1 MKKIFISL
9 FCSLLLLGGTFS
21 VAQALTALAPSD
33 GSVSYGDLYRQL
45 EALQQQINEWQ
56 WKQNMGRSIL
66 PTPPTNSTPTP
77 PIVNTNIVPSN
88 ALGTAMNVLDKSA
101 LILIAPDGND
111 SKPGSSLLI
120 RWSAVGFTSG
130 IKTISV
136 YKGTTLVDT
145 ITRDVPAT
153 VTTYNWTIPSNF
165 AIGDYRIEL
174 KDNTTGTKSALDEGL
189 FRVNPTPTVLS
200 TPTLT
205 VVPAKYGVKVSWG
218 AVTGANKY
226 KVTQYLYNGQT
237 VYEGSAT
244 SFTDGELDCNK
255 TYKYTIRALGIN
267 GASSPES
274 SHYSATTLSC
284 TTADPIVKSLTLISP
299 DDNIEYKAG
308 SGANVYIRWIS
319 SGLTGTLT
327 ANLYKGGTLLKQIH
341 TTLPIA
347 QRSYNWTLPQ
357 DLTTGNYRIELK
369 DNTTGMTS
377 SGDEGLFSVS
387 SGVSPITP
395 PVIKVLSPNG
405 REKYKIGDVVSVK
418 WEAKNLPSQAN
429 NKVFLSIARYEN
441 GGPVMDM
448 SIENGVANTG
458 SYAWKIKNDIKPGLY
473 TFRVM
478 PFCSGNN
485 QQTECSLYDDSNGT
499 FEITANT
506 YTGTPVKI
514 TYPNGKEKLE
524 IGKTYTIK
532 WTAKSFKSTADV
544 QLGIIDTR
552 YSSEGG
558 NRSEKTIA
566 NIKNTGS
573 YKWTVPSNIE
583 TLDFTDTSD
592 PVYRIKLYVGN
603 QEINDFDASD
613 NTFSIVDKRADNVR
627 ASLSS
632 GSPKAQKISL
642 GATNVG
648 FLDFVLSNSDKTQD
662 YEITGITVNGVL
674 HSTDL
679 SKIYVYDGTTKI
691 GELIPDTSLSGV
703 RSDIMFSAP
712 LIVSK
717 GNKKI
722 ISLKADVATF
732 SGNVGKNIS
741 LSLEAVYVKLEN
753 KTSKIE
759 VKNVMGKKMTIVSGG
774 GVTDGVTQ
782 NPKIAIS
789 SPKGGEKFL
798 IGGKMNID
806 WNMALLT
813 YPPSGLTSMV
823 MLKDTSTNLTVCKFA
838 DVAFPSHT
846 FSWNISTAT
855 CSPLKVGKYKVV
867 VALSGT
873 HVSALGESGEF
884 EIVSS
889 TPTTPTATLIKI
901 TSPKL
906 SDSFSLG
913 SPISIKWDVSGT
925 LPGTGVVQQIF
936 LMDGGATRNYCSI
949 GTVPVSSINE
959 KTWNIST
966 DMCPG
971 ITPGE
976 YRIYIVWSGSDTG
989 GVSAQSEKFF
999 VTKEIFTGQ
1008 PFGAPT
1014 NLKFVK
1020 YSTSDGHYMT
1030 ELEFSD
1036 NSTEEDG
1043 FLVYYGDGTVWAQA
1057 GANKEGWGT
1066 RTAMLGDIDCEKPMN
1081 ITIKAFKG
1089 TPYSNYQVSASSNTI
1104 TLTKPTACA
1113 NSGYTFKM
1121 NPSSVSV
1128 IAPSSMYTANW
1139 GNSILSVTTKEL
1151 ANCAY
1156 LSDWKITPGEA
1167 DNRNI
1172 GAMFLSN
1179 VSPCSKKVGLQVK
1192 GGTKAGVY
1200 DFTVSAK
1207 HGTLNPSAKV
1217 TLTVSPPASASFLE
1231 SVQAQLEQL
1240 KQELLKLQ

>member
-1 MKKIFISL
+1 MKKIFVSL
-9 FCSLLLLGGTFS
+9 FCSLLLLGSTFS

-603 QEINDFDASD
+603 QEVNDFDASD
-613 NTFSIVDKRADNVR
+613 NTFSIIDKRASNIK
-627 ASLSS
+627 ASLSKDTPKSQNIPLGGAGLSFLKFDVKNS
-632 GSPKAQKISL
+632 GKEDIVVTGVKLNGIFDSTNLQNIS
-642 GATNVG
+642 
-648 FLDFVLSNSDKTQD
+648 
-662 YEITGITVNGVL
+662 
-674 HSTDL
+674 
-679 SKIYVYDGTTKI
+679 VYDGTTLVGSGVVASNVSGLELSITPTVVIGVGSSKMLTVKADVGTDVRSLKQKINIGVEKLNFKI
-691 GELIPDTSLSGV
+691 GEKKFEVTSNV
-703 RSDIMFSAP
+703 
-712 LIVSK
+712 K
-717 GNKKI
+717 GN
-722 ISLKADVATF
+722 
-732 SGNVGKNIS
+732 
-741 LSLEAVYVKLEN
+741 
-753 KTSKIE
+753 
-759 VKNVMGKKMTIVSGG
+759 KMTIVSGETTQSPSIKVVSPNG
-774 GVTDGVTQ
+774 GETFKMEDIVHMKW
-782 NPKIAIS
+782 NISNASLFNNSKIELVVGDIPFCTLATPTMKNGDNLHDWKVS
-789 SPKGGEKFL
+789 SSGCSYVGPGPGYKIRVSFMNGSSMLSDVSDTSFSIAPSVNAPTLQILSPNGGEKFEREKTME
-798 IGGKMNID
+798 IK
-806 WNMALLT
+806 WNATNYTGNVTLT
-813 YPPSGLTSMV
+813 LVDANRYPVMEIKSGILSSSGLYTW
-823 MLKDTSTNLTVCKFA
+823 T
-838 DVAFPSHT
+838 
-846 FSWNISTAT
+846 I
-855 CSPLKVGKYKVV
+855 
-867 VALSGT
+867 
-873 HVSALGESGEF
+873 
-884 EIVSS
+884 
-889 TPTTPTATLIKI
+889 PTTNIYETNYRVLIQGGLV
-901 TSPKL
+901 SGYQAPL
-906 SDSFSLG
+906 DYSDNTFF
-913 SPISIKWDVSGT
+913 ISIPT
-925 LPGTGVVQQIF
+925 T
-936 LMDGGATRNYCSI
+936 A
-949 GTVPVSSINE
+949 SSSLA
-959 KTWNIST
+959 K
-966 DMCPG
+966 
-971 ITPGE
+971 
-976 YRIYIVWSGSDTG
+976 
-989 GVSAQSEKFF
+989 
-999 VTKEIFTGQ
+999 
-1008 PFGAPT
+1008 PT
-1014 NLKFVK
+1014 NLEFAGYEMSGTTLISKFW
-1020 YSTSDGHYMT
+1020 YT
-1030 ELEFSD
+1030 D
-1036 NSTEEDG
+1036 NSVGEDG
-1043 FLVYYGDGTVWAQA
+1043 YHLYWGDGTRWGSGSGGTETGRNPFNIA
-1057 GANKEGWGT
+1057 GFDCSKPRSAYL
-1066 RTAMLGDIDCEKPMN
+1066 RTY
-1081 ITIKAFKG
+1081 KG
-1089 TPYSNYQVSASSNTI
+1089 TALSEPSNTVIMTSPSFCLSSSNPQYNASV
-1104 TLTKPTACA
+1104 LDA
-1113 NSGYTFKM
+1113 M
-1121 NPSSVSV
+1121 NKQLNE
-1128 IAPSSMYTANW
+1128 MR
-1139 GNSILSVTTKEL
+1139 
-1151 ANCAY
+1151 
-1156 LSDWKITPGEA
+1156 EA
-1167 DNRNI
+1167 
-1172 GAMFLSN
+1172 L
-1179 VSPCSKKVGLQVK
+1179 
-1192 GGTKAGVY
+1192 
-1200 DFTVSAK
+1200 
-1207 HGTLNPSAKV
+1207 LN
-1217 TLTVSPPASASFLE
+1217 FF
-1231 SVQAQLEQL
+1231 
-1240 KQELLKLQ
+1240 